1 MRKLTIFI
9 FVLIFFSGCFFDFS
23 NDINS
28 IDSANNIK
36 AEIINYKRNSKISY
50 NYIFNDI
57 SSGKIYQ
64 AHSNRYYFNS
74 GDRVY
79 ITIRNGQ
86 ILNMILISRKIS
98 PLQKQSFKS
107 EKIIRKSLHKNNQ
120 ISVPQ
125 SENISF

>member
-9 FVLIFFSGCFFDFS
+9 FVLTFFSGCFFDFS

-79 ITIRNGQ
+79 MK
-86 ILNMILISRKIS
+86 ILFCRLFLAKFCLYKNKVLKA
-98 PLQKQSFKS
+98 KKS
-107 EKIIRKSLHKNNQ
+107 
-120 ISVPQ
+120 
-125 SENISF
+125 